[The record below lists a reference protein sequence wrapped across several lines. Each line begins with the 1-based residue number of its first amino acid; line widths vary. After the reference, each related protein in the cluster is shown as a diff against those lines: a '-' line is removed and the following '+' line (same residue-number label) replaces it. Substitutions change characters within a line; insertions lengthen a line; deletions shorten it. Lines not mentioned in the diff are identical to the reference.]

1 MNNSK
6 YKDAYLNCFPRTG
19 KNGTLKDFLKG
30 TRLEGKLAMKT
41 GSLNGVQ
48 CYAGYKLDENSNP
61 SHVVVIMVN
70 HYFCSKS
77 EIRAAIAQML
87 LKTF

>member
-1 MNNSK
+1 
-6 YKDAYLNCFPRTG
+6 
-19 KNGTLKDFLKG
+19 LKDFLKG

-48 CYAGYKLDENSNP
+48 CYAGYKLGENSNP

-77 EIRAAIAQML
+77 EIIAAIAQML